1 MGFNTFFVPLYLFI
15 HIHPDITPTPKCQ
28 SQFLEGDGN
37 LILQTCCSNNVCVD
51 PAHGKISDGFWIK
64 SKILLSF
71 VAKYFN
77 CFLFFLNN
85 SWKQD

>member
-77 CFLFFLNN
+77 CFFFFFE
-85 SWKQD
+85 